1 MSRRDDFLDD
11 HPWISRVFSL
21 RKYLPPL
28 NFITI
33 HYAYFIIVCL
43 ISSVIFWRSSD
54 ATSPVSY
61 TDSLFLVVSAM
72 TEAGLNTVNL
82 SALTTWQQ
90 TILFLLIMLGS
101 TIWVSMWTVLARKH
115 VFEKRFDDIVHIEYA
130 RKLSQKGSG
139 ISLALPKL
147 RKVISFRKA
156 QTVPVPDRTLPA
168 MGSRALENENRVDP
182 QSQVAKAMPRPRR
195 ALSLPDLDPMEPTKT
210 SPEPKPEP
218 EPPSPDNADRHII
231 FVDTPHIEEGNSA
244 TSTGTSYS
252 NQNRPTRRNG
262 VSKTPAG
269 QDRVELSIRHFLG
282 SRSSSRNGQ
291 FHSLTSEERENLG
304 GCEYRALKA
313 LAVLV
318 PLYFF
323 LWQFLGC
330 VALGAWINNY
340 KPDTA
345 KANGINP
352 WWLGIFNGVSAFN
365 NSGMSLLDAN
375 MIPFQNAYF
384 VLITMGLMI
393 LAGNTAYPLFLRL
406 IVWTSLKLLKAVTSD
421 NAYNDLKATLEF
433 ILKYPRQ
440 VYTNLFPSRPTWWLL
455 FMLTCLNSIDWVAF
469 EIMNIG
475 NPVIESIPTGSRILD
490 GLFQALAVRSG
501 GFYVVPIAQIYI
513 GLQVLYVTMMY
524 ISVYPVVIMMRHSNI
539 YEERSLGIYSGDGS
553 SRPDTDP
560 EAAAPL
566 FSADGHD
573 TESHSHT
580 SNTNDIPP
588 MGPNLVR
595 RLSRSSAAVDIGH
608 ALQRTFTWNGVGA
621 PPAMYSKKSYKGHT
635 LDRLDGSSSSRR
647 NSRIGFISQQIHGQM
662 AHDIWW
668 LVLAVIV
675 ITTIETSHFMADP
688 VAFSVFNII
697 FEVVSAYGTVGISV
711 GIPRDAYSFS
721 GAWHTG
727 SKLVLCL
734 VMLRGRHRGLP
745 VALDHA
751 VRLPGEHLH
760 RDEEEDH
767 QIRRTMKGPRM
778 NLNP

>member
-1 MSRRDDFLDD
+1 MGRMSRWNGFLDD
-11 HPWISRVFSL
+11 HPWMSRVLSM

-33 HYAYFIIVCL
+33 HYAYFIVVCL

-54 ATSPVSY
+54 STSPISY

-115 VFEKRFDDIVHIEYA
+115 VFEKRFDDIVRIEIA
-130 RKLSQKGSG
+130 RSHSQRRNS
-139 ISLALPKL
+139 ISLNLPKL
-147 RKVISFRKA
+147 RKAISFRKA
-156 QTVPVPDRTLPA
+156 QT
-168 MGSRALENENRVDP
+168 
-182 QSQVAKAMPRPRR
+182 AMPRPRR
-195 ALSLPDLDPMEPTKT
+195 ALSLPDLDPVEPPKN
-210 SPEPKPEP
+210 SPEPKPKLKPEP
-218 EPPSPDNADRHII
+218 EPEPSSPDDVDRHIV
-231 FVDTPHIEEGNSA
+231 FVDTPQRAEGSSA
-244 TSTGTSYS
+244 TSTGTPYF
-252 NQNRPTRRNG
+252 NQNQPTRRNG

-282 SRSSSRNGQ
+282 SRSFSRNGQ

-323 LWQFLGC
+323 LWQFLGI
-330 VALGAWINNY
+330 LGECIR
-340 KPDTA
+340 T
-345 KANGINP
+345 
-352 WWLGIFNGVSAFN
+352 
-365 NSGMSLLDAN
+365 
-375 MIPFQNAYF
+375 YF
-384 VLITMGLMI
+384 RLVLPG
-393 LAGNTAYPLFLRL
+393 GF
-406 IVWTSLKLLKAVTSD
+406 
-421 NAYNDLKATLEF
+421 F
-433 ILKYPRQ
+433 
-440 VYTNLFPSRPTWWLL
+440 
-455 FMLTCLNSIDWVAF
+455 FMLACLNSIDWVAF
-469 EIMNIG
+469 EVMNIG
-475 NPVIESIPTGSRILD
+475 NQAFKNIPTGSRILD

-501 GFYVVPIAQIYI
+501 GFYVVPISQVYI

-524 ISVYPVVIMMRHSNI
+524 ISVYPVVITMRHSNI
-539 YEERSLGIYSGDGS
+539 YEERSLGIYSGDGVFK
-553 SRPDTDP
+553 PDA
-560 EAAAPL
+560 EAAVPL
-566 FSADGHD
+566 LPADGHV
-573 TESHSHT
+573 HAP
-580 SNTNDIPP
+580 NTNLMPSTAP
-588 MGPNLVR
+588 TLVR

-621 PPAMYSKKSYKGHT
+621 PPPMHSNKSYKGHT
-635 LDRLDGSSSSRR
+635 LNRSDGSSRR
-647 NSRIGFISQQIHGQM
+647 GFISQQIHGQM

-668 LVLAVIV
+668 LVLAVMV
-675 ITTIETSHFMADP
+675 ITTIETSNFMDDP
-688 VAFSVFNII
+688 VTFSVFNII

-711 GIPRDAYSFS
+711 GIPTDAYSFS
-721 GAWHTG
+721 GAWHTS

-767 QIRRTMKGPRM
+767 QIRRTLTGPRM
-778 NLNP
+778 DLNS